1 MKLNKIDIYRLII
14 IMVISGIFGFIYET
28 IFYRIDLGYFVKRG
42 TTYGPWIPI
51 YAFGGLFI
59 TLFTYKLKDKPIL
72 VFTINTII
80 TSLLEFFTGYF
91 LLKFK
96 NIRLW
101 DYNNEILNYGNI
113 NGFICLRSVLFF
125 GLSSLFLIYVIMPFV
140 KKLPYKVLSYLSII
154 LGSLFLLD
162 FILYRVL

>member
-72 VFTINTII
+72 VFTINTIV
-80 TSLLEFFTGYF
+80 TSLLEYFTGYF

-125 GLSSLFLIYVIMPFV
+125 GLSSLFLIYLIIPFI
-140 KKLPYKVLSYLSII
+140 KKIPDKLLSYLSII

-162 FILYRVL
+162 FILYRVI